1 MEYVT
6 EYYTVKDTKIR
17 LLKGG
22 SGAPLLFLHG
32 ANGAG
37 DWLPIL
43 KTLSQ
48 DYTVYYPDHP
58 GYGESDTHP
67 KIDSVQDLAFFY
79 LDVMDHLDIDK
90 AVVMGSSLGGWLAVE
105 MALIAPEKIDKL
117 ILIDAAGIRI
127 ENVKIPDIFVMSPQ
141 QVYNILFHS
150 EEAKNDY
157 ASKNINS
164 PDLENIV
171 LRNRIATSHLAWNPY
186 FHNPKI
192 LDRIHRL
199 KMPILVVWG
208 AEDKFFPV
216 AYGERYHELIS
227 HSALQIIKDA
237 GHFPHIEQPEQF
249 WNSIKYFLAEEE
261 AAHEVL

>member
-6 EYYTVKDTKIR
+6 EYCTVQDIKMR

-22 SGAPLLFLHG
+22 SGAPLFFLHG

-43 KTLSQ
+43 TSLSQ

-79 LDVMDHLDIDK
+79 LDVMDQLGIDK

-105 MALIAPEKIDKL
+105 IALIAPEKVDKL

-127 ENVKIPDIFVMSPQ
+127 EDVKVPDIFVMSPQ

-150 EEAKNDY
+150 AEKKDIY
-157 ASKNINS
+157 ASKNINN
-164 PDLENIV
+164 PERETIV

-192 LDRIHRL
+192 VDRIHRL
-199 KMPILVVWG
+199 KMPVLVVWG

-216 AYGERYHELIS
+216 GYGEKYQELIS
-227 HSALQIIKDA
+227 HSTLQLIKDA

-249 WNSIKYFLAEEE
+249 WDSIKCFLTEEE